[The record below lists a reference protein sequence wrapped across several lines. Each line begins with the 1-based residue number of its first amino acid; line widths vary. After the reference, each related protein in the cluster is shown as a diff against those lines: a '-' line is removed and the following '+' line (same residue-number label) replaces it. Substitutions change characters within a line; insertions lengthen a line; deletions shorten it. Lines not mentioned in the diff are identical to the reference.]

1 MSKRGSSKPLLRSRN
16 IRSATDLLRGILAD
30 VYTAHS
36 FQHLSLW
43 SVLIGLAEVSANAW
57 RKRLRKASAWLDWLF
72 QEVLAMAAPVS
83 PWLVRAGLTRILL
96 IDATHW
102 KCVGPHGSVWRVHT
116 AFDLLAGRLTQV
128 KVTDCHEGE
137 HLEVF
142 DLHPGDLVVTDR
154 ANGLRTRIVFVLSK
168 MAEIVVR
175 ISPSRFPMETEHGK
189 PIMVLEWRVGT
200 ARVGW
205 RDQES
210 CGLDHGGQEADQA
223 AFAGLAFERA
233 ATGEGRAEDQ
243 TQSEQD
249 PAEEATQAR
258 CISLDGSWWSRPCH
272 RTVGAI
278 GTSCNCI

>member
-16 IRSATDLLRGILAD
+16 IRCATDLLRGILAY

-36 FQHLSLW
+36 FQHVSLW
-43 SVLIGLAEVSANAW
+43 SVLIGLAEVQANDW

-142 DLHPGDLVVTDR
+142 DLQKGDLVVTDP
-154 ANGLRTRIVFVLSK
+154 ANGLRKRIVFVVSK
-168 MAEIVVR
+168 SADIVVR
-175 ISPSRFPMETEHGK
+175 ISPSTFP
-189 PIMVLEWRVGT
+189 LE
-200 ARVGW
+200 
-205 RDQES
+205 D
-210 CGLDHGGQEADQA
+210 
-223 AFAGLAFERA
+223 
-233 ATGEGRAEDQ
+233 
-243 TQSEQD
+243 D
-249 PAEEATQAR
+249 PAE
-258 CISLDGSWWSRPCH
+258 
-272 RTVGAI
+272 AI
-278 GTSCNCI
+278 